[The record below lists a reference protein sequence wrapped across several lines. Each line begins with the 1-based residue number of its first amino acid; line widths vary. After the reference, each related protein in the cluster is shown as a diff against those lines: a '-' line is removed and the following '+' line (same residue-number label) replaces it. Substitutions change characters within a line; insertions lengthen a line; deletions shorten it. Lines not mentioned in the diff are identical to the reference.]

1 MNKKVLTIFVLLFL
15 ATGLTTLGAAQAQ
28 GGKEG
33 KGVAVITQ
41 SFASQAIRP
50 GETWKVYLKA
60 SAPDGEMKNI
70 FALVEQPGVGPYPL
84 GIIGIK
90 KENKKELSGYIY
102 LNTSTPRASLEFVTL
117 NLTVQIQDASG
128 NYSQPAIF
136 PLSFISRS
144 AQEMPPP
151 GVFPEQ
157 DLGPIMVTLRIVDD
171 GDHERRGRHK

>member
-1 MNKKVLTIFVLLFL
+1 MNQKVLTIFVLLFL
-15 ATGLTTLGAAQAQ
+15 AAGLTPLAAAQAQ
-28 GGKEG
+28 SGKEG

-70 FALVEQPGVGPYPL
+70 FALVEQPGVGPYPV

-90 KENKKELSGYIY
+90 KENKKDLSGYLY

-128 NYSQPAIF
+128 NFSPPVVF
-136 PLSFISRS
+136 PLAFSSRS

-151 GVFPEQ
+151 GVFTEQ
-157 DLGPIMVTLRIVDD
+157 DLGPIMVTLRIVDE